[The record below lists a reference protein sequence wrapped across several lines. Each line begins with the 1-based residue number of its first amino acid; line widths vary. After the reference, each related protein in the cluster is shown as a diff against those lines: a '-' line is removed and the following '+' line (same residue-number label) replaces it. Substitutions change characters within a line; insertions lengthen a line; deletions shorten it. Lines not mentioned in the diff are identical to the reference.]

1 MQFDRVSGLVD
12 DAVRSGAN
20 VAAGG
25 GPIAKDGGYYYQPTI
40 LSNVTEGMR
49 VVDEEQF
56 GPVLPVIKYSNVDE
70 VVARANN
77 TTYGL
82 GSSVWGPDPVAATK
96 VGMGVE
102 AGMTWINTHLASVE
116 VAPFGGIK
124 ASGVGREGGGHIGL
138 KEFVDMKTVIIA
150 K

>member
-1 MQFDRVSGLVD
+1 MQFDRVSGLVE
-12 DAVRSGAN
+12 DAVRSGAT

-25 GPIAKDGGYYYQPTI
+25 SPINKDGGYYFQPTI

-49 VVDEEQF
+49 IVDEEQF
-56 GPVLPVIKYSNVDE
+56 GPVLPVLKYSDVNDA
-70 VVARANN
+70 VARANN

-82 GSSVWGPDPVAATK
+82 GSSVWGSNADEAAE
-96 VGMGVE
+96 VGLRLE

-116 VAPFGGIK
+116 QAPFGGIK
-124 ASGVGREGGGHIGL
+124 ASGVGREGGGQIGL
-138 KEFVDMKTVIIA
+138 KEFVDMKTVIRS